1 MKTRYLAHLQPRSA
15 PTLRCGHTDCC
26 YYTRDTDS
34 CDYLLIEYRRR
45 GCPPTPDCPCFAPAG
60 RARSAP
66 EAELGA
72 RIQAYT
78 DMGQSVRQIA
88 RRLRISE
95 VGEAVGF
102 VSSAHFSHVFKK
114 NTGCTPT
121 AYRESCKDPED
132 H

>member
-95 VGEAVGF
+95 VGVRRIRARTARRGAVPAQDAGY
-102 VSSAHFSHVFKK
+102 FKE
-114 NTGCTPT
+114 TP
-121 AYRESCKDPED
+121 
-132 H
+132 